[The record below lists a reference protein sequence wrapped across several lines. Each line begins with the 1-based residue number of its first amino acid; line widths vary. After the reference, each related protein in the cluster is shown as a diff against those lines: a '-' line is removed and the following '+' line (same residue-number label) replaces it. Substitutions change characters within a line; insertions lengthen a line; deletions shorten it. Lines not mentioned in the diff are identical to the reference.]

1 MFIKK
6 SMSCSTCGHA
16 PIYQPLLSYADLGN
30 QVCQMLM
37 QMDAS
42 FAYPPDDGRCELM
55 CKGITQEQNK
65 INTLA
70 HGPGYIGTSKKMQY
84 GKYTRTTPGLETVG
98 NKKYTYST
106 KISTTCTTLFPALAN
121 KFSGTCAGTY
131 VQYSPKTPMVENK
144 LACFCKVEDPQVVSS
159 YTSKLRPNIYTSN
172 RGQGTMNFY

>member
-1 MFIKK
+1 MACL
-6 SMSCSTCGHA
+6 SCGHD

-55 CKGITQEQNK
+55 CKGISQEQNK

-84 GKYTRTTPGLETVG
+84 GKYARTTPGLETVG
-98 NKKYTYST
+98 NKKYNYST
-106 KISTTCTTLFPALAN
+106 QISTTCGSLYPDLAN
-121 KFSGTCAGTY
+121 KFSRSCSGTY
-131 VQYSPKTPMVENK
+131 IHYSPKTPIVENK
-144 LACFCKVEDPQVVSS
+144 LACFCKVEDPEPVSN
-159 YTSKLRPNIYTSN
+159 YTSTLRPNMYTFN
-172 RGQGTMNFY
+172 RSMGTMNFH